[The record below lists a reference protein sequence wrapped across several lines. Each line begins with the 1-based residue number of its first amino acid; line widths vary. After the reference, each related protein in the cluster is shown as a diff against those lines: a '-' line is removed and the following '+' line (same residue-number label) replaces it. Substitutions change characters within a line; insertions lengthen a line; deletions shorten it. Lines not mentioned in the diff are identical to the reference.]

1 MVAMS
6 RYIAERCSAHIRPP
20 GIQLVLERTAIK
32 NVDSNHDV
40 AAFTQVDQRQRELGI
55 QQRGKRN
62 DNRSC
67 GNSCARSQRP
77 GGVFEPFP
85 GAEHGVEHPIELALP
100 DVGAQPSRPI
110 AAQRNDPSTVT
121 VSQRGLH
128 HLSSTPHDSFG
139 GLGRRTRRL
148 SIHVDQHH
156 HVSGPVGQPPCHVQ
170 SATARAYH
178 PVHGT

>member
-6 RYIAERCSAHIRPP
+6 RYIAERCSAHIRTTR
-20 GIQLVLERTAIK
+20 IQLVLERTAIK

-85 GAEHGVEHPIELALP
+85 A
-100 DVGAQPSRPI
+100 
-110 AAQRNDPSTVT
+110 PSTV
-121 VSQRGLH
+121 
-128 HLSSTPHDSFG
+128 SST
-139 GLGRRTRRL
+139 R
-148 SIHVDQHH
+148 
-156 HVSGPVGQPPCHVQ
+156 
-170 SATARAYH
+170 
-178 PVHGT
+178 